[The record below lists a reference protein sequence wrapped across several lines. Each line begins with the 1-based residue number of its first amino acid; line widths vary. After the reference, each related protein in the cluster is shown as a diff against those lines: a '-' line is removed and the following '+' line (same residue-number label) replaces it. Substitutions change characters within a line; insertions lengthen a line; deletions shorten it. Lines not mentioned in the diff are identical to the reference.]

1 MRHSHRRAARLAA
14 IALLATVAGCAD
26 PAHNLYEGVRTRDD
40 AMRSPV
46 EKATQPSPPY
56 EQYDK
61 ERPGRTP

>member
-1 MRHSHRRAARLAA
+1 MRRAHRRAARLAVPA
-14 IALLATVAGCAD
+14 LIAAVAGCTD
-26 PAHNLYEGVRTRDD
+26 PAHNLYEGVRARDD